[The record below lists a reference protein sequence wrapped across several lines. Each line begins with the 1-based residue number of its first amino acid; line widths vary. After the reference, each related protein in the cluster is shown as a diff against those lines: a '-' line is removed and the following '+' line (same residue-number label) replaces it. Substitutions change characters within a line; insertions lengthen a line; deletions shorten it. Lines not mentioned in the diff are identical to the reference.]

1 MSTRSM
7 ISVLALSILLVC
19 PAYGMELV
27 WSTGGTDLRFSETR
41 QCTLL
46 VKSTGSLSP
55 LPEEWRL
62 VYVTNNPFDPT
73 SQVVAAPSGIADV
86 CSRRERRATIDRVSH
101 ADTAVHCADSELPR
115 ATVARYT
122 FTVPGGTQARL
133 AVIPVAT
140 DGALLPPLVRAVT
153 LNGGLEEPFPPLL
166 FRVRQVRTSG
176 GLTVVATGA
185 YLDAVETAE
194 VVTESATSTSTS
206 LKIVRRDP
214 WQLVAEG
221 PVPYGIREGRLEVA
235 NRVGFIEAIRLKPE
249 VDTLSPGPPHILVRF
264 QPGRAEPP
272 DGRTEA
278 LTQDFAFL
286 PAGLRDSVLAA
297 GIVRLERLFPQFKHT
312 DVSSTNMLGEPVVL
326 DDLSDIYVAHL
337 ATGADGHRGIA
348 ALSGNPNVLYAEP
361 DSVAYAPLLIPNDPL
376 FSLQWPLRNVG
387 QTVCGRSGWP
397 GFDIGAEDAWDS
409 LIPVAPTSIAILDT
423 GIDPT
428 HQEFYDLDFN
438 SRLPVGATCMPTCA
452 AGAEDDDNGNGSC
465 FWRHGTAVAGI
476 AAATANNAV
485 GVAGMAFQA
494 TPWPV
499 KVINSSGSSA
509 PTWVAS
515 GIDYARNHGI
525 PIINM
530 SLRVSDSQTLRT
542 ACLNAFLVGHCLV
555 AAIGNDDDSLPKYP
569 AAYGKR
575 VCTVGAMFMDGSRW
589 RDQNIIGYPLLASS
603 YGSWIDLV
611 APGGRLVVAPS
622 FGSNQYYDL
631 TLYSQPCDA
640 HPNDVCYMG
649 FGGTSGAAAVVSG
662 VAALLKSEIP
672 KLTGEDLTEIMK
684 RTARDDVTYLGF
696 DVFFGSGYVRADAAL
711 NYVSFRRGRAVAHGR
726 VGFQGD
732 AGTLAVRDSVF
743 FSSRTF
749 NNVPGLASG
758 NYSCWR
764 YRLRGRAAFNSGFTG
779 TPEIPWVRASGTQG
793 WPDASPFDYSVEV
806 PWGRRFGPLSAAA
819 DSFETFVYRIPG
831 SGGSGWWPT
840 TPDAAVI
847 AFTVVGASSL
857 VGVDAPARQL
867 RLAIRSLPN
876 PGTRRITFE
885 LELPAQGRV
894 RATILDV
901 LGRSVARLADG
912 TFQAG
917 AHEFHWDA
925 KGSDGRACAPGVYFC
940 SVDYAGRP
948 ATQRFVLL
956 GARP

>member
-1 MSTRSM
+1 
-7 ISVLALSILLVC
+7 
-19 PAYGMELV
+19 
-27 WSTGGTDLRFSETR
+27 
-41 QCTLL
+41 
-46 VKSTGSLSP
+46 
-55 LPEEWRL
+55 
-62 VYVTNNPFDPT
+62 
-73 SQVVAAPSGIADV
+73 
-86 CSRRERRATIDRVSH
+86 
-101 ADTAVHCADSELPR
+101 
-115 ATVARYT
+115 
-122 FTVPGGTQARL
+122 
-133 AVIPVAT
+133 
-140 DGALLPPLVRAVT
+140 
-153 LNGGLEEPFPPLL
+153 
-166 FRVRQVRTSG
+166 
-176 GLTVVATGA
+176 
-185 YLDAVETAE
+185 
-194 VVTESATSTSTS
+194 
-206 LKIVRRDP
+206 
-214 WQLVAEG
+214 
-221 PVPYGIREGRLEVA
+221 
-235 NRVGFIEAIRLKPE
+235 
-249 VDTLSPGPPHILVRF
+249 
-264 QPGRAEPP
+264 
-272 DGRTEA
+272 
-278 LTQDFAFL
+278 
-286 PAGLRDSVLAA
+286 
-297 GIVRLERLFPQFKHT
+297 
-312 DVSSTNMLGEPVVL
+312 
-326 DDLSDIYVAHL
+326 
-337 ATGADGHRGIA
+337 
-348 ALSGNPNVLYAEP
+348 
-361 DSVAYAPLLIPNDPL
+361 
-376 FSLQWPLRNVG
+376 
-387 QTVCGRSGWP
+387 
-397 GFDIGAEDAWDS
+397 
-409 LIPVAPTSIAILDT
+409 
-423 GIDPT
+423 
-428 HQEFYDLDFN
+428 
-438 SRLPVGATCMPTCA
+438 
-452 AGAEDDDNGNGSC
+452 
-465 FWRHGTAVAGI
+465 
-476 AAATANNAV
+476 
-485 GVAGMAFQA
+485 
-494 TPWPV
+494 
-499 KVINSSGSSA
+499 
-509 PTWVAS
+509 
-515 GIDYARNHGI
+515 
-525 PIINM
+525 
-530 SLRVSDSQTLRT
+530 
-542 ACLNAFLVGHCLV
+542 
-555 AAIGNDDDSLPKYP
+555 
-569 AAYGKR
+569 
-575 VCTVGAMFMDGSRW
+575 
-589 RDQNIIGYPLLASS
+589 
-603 YGSWIDLV
+603 
-611 APGGRLVVAPS
+611 
-622 FGSNQYYDL
+622 
-631 TLYSQPCDA
+631 
-640 HPNDVCYMG
+640 
-649 FGGTSGAAAVVSG
+649 

-732 AGTLAVRDSVF
+732 AGTLAVSDSVF